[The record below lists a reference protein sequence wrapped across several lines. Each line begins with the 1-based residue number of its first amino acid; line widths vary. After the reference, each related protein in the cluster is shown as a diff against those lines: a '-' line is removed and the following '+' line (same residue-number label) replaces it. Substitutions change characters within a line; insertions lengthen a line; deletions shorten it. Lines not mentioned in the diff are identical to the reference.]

1 MENDTKQRPF
11 YVYKLLNELTD
22 EKHELTTNEIVDLLW
37 EKYNVKTQRTR
48 IPKDIELLQKIG
60 VDIQADEVPGR
71 PSRYCILERTFDT
84 AELKLLIDA
93 VHSSMF
99 LTEAKSHDLTRKILS
114 LTSVHEAEAI
124 SQTIVD
130 NEMLKH
136 DNRHII
142 YIVDWLI
149 KAILQKRQISFKYF
163 HYDMFKNQVNS
174 NDNQPYTVSPYALV
188 WSGDNYYLIAWSE
201 KHQTIT
207 HFRVDRI
214 ADVPYLLDTEC
225 IPLPEGFDLAKYKRT
240 MFHMYNSDRCWVEL
254 ACDESVMD
262 AIVDRFGLEVETG
275 LIDEH
280 TFSVNVEV
288 AVNHVFYSWIFGF
301 GGKVRILGPAD
312 VISGYAD
319 LFVAAAKPLTDQMS

>member
-1 MENDTKQRPF
+1 MENDNKQRPF

-22 EKHELTTNEIVDLLW
+22 ENHELTTNEIVDLLW
-37 EKYNVKTQRTR
+37 EKYDIKTQRKR
-48 IPKDIELLQKIG
+48 IPEDVKLLQNIG
-60 VDIQADEVPGR
+60 VDLKADEVSGR
-71 PSRYCILERTFDT
+71 PSRYCVLSRTFDT
-84 AELKLLIDA
+84 AEIKLLIDA

-99 LTEAKSHDLTRKILS
+99 LTESKSEELTQKLLS
-114 LTSVHEAEAI
+114 LVSVHEAEAI

-136 DNRHII
+136 DNRHIM

-149 KAILQKRQISFKYF
+149 KAILQNKQVAFRYF
-163 HYDMFKNQVNS
+163 HYNLLKAPVTS
-174 NDNQPYTVSPYALV
+174 NDNKPYIVSPYALV
-188 WSGDNYYLIAWSE
+188 WSGDNYYLIAWSD
-201 KHQTIT
+201 KHQKIT

-214 ADVPYLLDTEC
+214 ADVPSLLEAESV
-225 IPLPEGFDLAKYKRT
+225 PLPEDFDLAKYKST
-240 MFHMYNSDRCWVEL
+240 MFHMYNSDRVWVEL

-301 GGKVRILGPAD
+301 GGKVRILSPAE
-312 VISGYAD
+312 VLSGYAD
-319 LFVAAAKPLTDQMS
+319 LFVEAAKPLTELI

>member
-11 YVYKLLNELTD
+11 YVYILLNELTD

-37 EKYNVKTQRTR
+37 EKYGIKTQRTR

-71 PSRYCILERTFDT
+71 PSKYCILGRTFDT

-99 LTEAKSHDLTRKILS
+99 LTEAKSRELTQKILS

-149 KAILQKRQISFKYF
+149 KAILQNVRFLSSIS
-163 HYDMFKNQVNS
+163 
-174 NDNQPYTVSPYALV
+174 
-188 WSGDNYYLIAWSE
+188 
-201 KHQTIT
+201 IT
-207 HFRVDRI
+207 
-214 ADVPYLLDTEC
+214 TC
-225 IPLPEGFDLAKYKRT
+225 SRT
-240 MFHMYNSDRCWVEL
+240 R
-254 ACDESVMD
+254 
-262 AIVDRFGLEVETG
+262 
-275 LIDEH
+275 
-280 TFSVNVEV
+280 
-288 AVNHVFYSWIFGF
+288 
-301 GGKVRILGPAD
+301 
-312 VISGYAD
+312 
-319 LFVAAAKPLTDQMS
+319 